1 MGDFIKDLFSP
12 SAVFGNLFWTI
23 VGSLVTRLWLW
34 FTSIPLD
41 RRRELAFWLLTPL
54 TILVVLSTFSYLV
67 SPKSETP
74 NLSATIDRV
83 NSGIV
88 DTNEGPTTY
97 LTIIA
102 SIRNTGAP
110 SIAEK
115 FTLTVHPPKGGLIK
129 GILQLY
135 PDNFVLKYLSGKTE
149 TLYGMDALDY
159 KAAQPIPRGGMVRGR
174 LFYLFPKFP
183 LQSIE
188 VPGVKLELSFTDV
201 HGKQYAAI
209 TPEFT
214 GEKDST
220 ILVFPGM
227 ERPKLEQPQLSPQSK
242 LK

>member
-1 MGDFIKDLFSP
+1 MENFIKDLFSP
-12 SAVFGNLFWTI
+12 SAVFGNLFWTM
-23 VGSLVTRLWLW
+23 VCSLMTRLWFW
-34 FTSIPLD
+34 FISISLD
-41 RRRELAFWLLTPL
+41 KRKELTFWLLTPL
-54 TILVVLSTFSYLV
+54 TILVILSTFSYLV
-67 SPKSETP
+67 SPKSEIP

-83 NSGIV
+83 NSGLV
-88 DTNEGPTTY
+88 NTNEGPTTY

-129 GILQLY
+129 GILQFY
-135 PDNFVLKYLSGKTE
+135 PDNFVLKYSTDKTE
-149 TLYGMDALDY
+149 ILYGKDALDY
-159 KAAQPIPRGGMVRGR
+159 KAAEPIPRGGMVRGH

-188 VPGVKLELSFTDV
+188 LPGVKLELSFADV
-201 HGKQYAAI
+201 LGKNYAVI

-214 GEKDST
+214 GGKEST
-220 ILVFPGM
+220 IVVFPGM